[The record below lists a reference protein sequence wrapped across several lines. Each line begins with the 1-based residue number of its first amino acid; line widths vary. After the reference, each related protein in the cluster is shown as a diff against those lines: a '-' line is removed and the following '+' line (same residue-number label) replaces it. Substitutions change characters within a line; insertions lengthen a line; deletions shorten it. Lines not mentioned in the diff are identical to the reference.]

1 MMFALGP
8 VVIAPWMI
16 GKALVALSVSAVVT
30 AAVAKARKWLASDKH
45 KDIVVFMGPKMQG
58 KSEFVAALRREPFDP
73 NRDGTSP
80 SIGSKE
86 CAVEDDDLG
95 KHKKAIVFDSD
106 GASNNIK
113 SYVKGVVDYI
123 NRVSPE
129 YALVVLVINR
139 AFLSEEVVVAADE
152 LAEYLY
158 FWVTSCCK
166 EIKSKNLKMGY
177 ALVLTCCKKTTE
189 NEDWWLREVSK
200 RLEDYKG
207 NMKRMDGKK
216 PAYFEL
222 SEEKSRNEAIKWLSD
237 TLKRLHK
244 E

>member
-1 MMFALGP
+1 MMLAVVP
-8 VVIAPWMI
+8 VVIAIP
-16 GKALVALSVSAVVT
+16 VALACAT
-30 AAVAKARKWLASDKH
+30 AIGAFLARKWLASDKN
-45 KDIVVFMGPKMQG
+45 KDIVVFMGPKAQG
-58 KSEFVAALRREPFDP
+58 KSEFMSALLGEPFNPD
-73 NRDGTSP
+73 REGTSP
-80 SIGSKE
+80 SIKSKE

-139 AFLSEEVVVAADE
+139 AFLSKEVDAAEEEVGQ
-152 LAEYLY
+152 YLDL
-158 FWVTSCCK
+158 WVTRCCK

-216 PAYFEL
+216 PTYFEL